1 MLAELWSDL
10 RYRARALFRRARMDA
25 ELDEELR
32 YHLDR
37 ETEALVA
44 RGVPRAEAVRRAR
57 IAFGGTEQVR
67 EASRDGRGLVLLE
80 QLGQD
85 LRYALRTL
93 ARAPAFTAAVVLT
106 LGLGLGANAA
116 MFGVVDRLLFRA
128 PPYLRTPDA
137 THRLYLASLNR
148 GEERVEGMAGYTR
161 YLDLRRA
168 TTTLA
173 SLAAVSYRSLPV
185 GTGLDAEELPVGA
198 ISATLF
204 DFFDATP
211 VLGRFFTA
219 QEDSVP
225 VGAMVAVLGHG
236 FWQARY
242 GGRAEVLGQ
251 TIQVGTGTYTIIGVA
266 PKGFVGTAEDTPPV
280 LFVPITAYAGT
291 FRAGPNVSNYYTRY
305 NWSWLSIVAQRKPG
319 VSAGQASADLTRAF
333 RGSWGN
339 EIAIAGSG
347 PGLEVARP
355 RVILGPI
362 QEERGPRP
370 STVARVATW
379 VSGVAAVVL
388 LVAAANVGNLLL
400 ARALRRRR
408 EIALRLALGVSRAR
422 LARQLLT
429 ESLVLALLGCGVGLL
444 VAEWGGSLLST
455 LFLPPGTGGRALGDG
470 RTLGFGLVAA
480 MAAGT
485 LAGLAPILHTRR
497 ADLTEA
503 LKAGAREGGP
513 QRSRLRTGLLL
524 LQAGLSVVLLVG
536 AGLFVRSLM
545 HVRALPLGYD
555 VEPVLY
561 GYPNLRGA
569 KLDSAQSAALRLQL
583 VEAARAVPGIEAAA
597 QGLTVPF
604 WDTWSEGLF
613 VEGIDSVARLGSF
626 TLQAGSPDYFRV
638 AGTRIVRGRG
648 FSDEDRAGAP
658 PVVVV
663 SQTMARTL
671 WPGQEALGKCLRMA
685 APDGP
690 CIAVVGIAE
699 DIKQNSLTADGGRH
713 YYLPIAQ
720 YHPEAAVLFARS
732 RGAAGELAETLRRS
746 LQPLMPG
753 DAYVTVTPM
762 ADIVGPGMRSWQ
774 LGATMFVAFGGLALL
789 LVGVGLY
796 AVIAYD
802 VAQRRHE
809 LGVRV
814 ALGAQRGDLLRLV
827 IRQGVTVAVS
837 GALLGALLALWAAP
851 WIAPLLFEQSA
862 RDPTIYVAVGAILLV
877 VALLASA
884 LPAWRATL
892 ADPAGA
898 LRAE

>member
-10 RYRARALFRRARMDA
+10 RYRARALFRRARMDQ
-25 ELDEELR
+25 ELEEELHF
-32 YHLDR
+32 HLDR

-44 RGVPRAEAVRRAR
+44 RGLPRAEAMRQAR
-57 IAFGGTEQVR
+57 IAFGGAAQVR
-67 EASRDGRGLVLLE
+67 EASREGRGLVLLE

-85 LRYALRTL
+85 LRYTLRTL
-93 ARAPAFTAAVVLT
+93 GRAPAFTAAVVLT

-116 MFGVVDRLLFRA
+116 MFGVVDRLLFRSPPFLHA
-128 PPYLRTPDA
+128 PER
-137 THRLYLASLNR
+137 THRVYLASMDR
-148 GEERVEGMAGYTR
+148 SEEGVDVMAGYTR
-161 YLDLRRA
+161 YLDLRRG

-173 SLAAVSYRSLPV
+173 GLAAVSYRPLPV
-185 GTGLDAEELPVGA
+185 GTGLEAEELPVGA
-198 ISATLF
+198 VSASLF

-211 VLGRFFTA
+211 ALGRFFTA
-219 QEDSVP
+219 QEDTVP
-225 VGAMVAVLGHG
+225 LGAMVAVLGHG

-242 GGRAEVLGQ
+242 GGRPDVLGQ
-251 TIQVGTGTYTIIGVA
+251 AIQVGTGTYTIIGVA

-291 FRAGPNVSNYYTRY
+291 FRAGPNVSSYYTRY
-305 NWSWLSIVAQRKPG
+305 NWSWLAIVAQRKPG
-319 VSAGQASADLTRAF
+319 VSAEQATADLTRAY
-333 RGSWGN
+333 RESWGA
-339 EIAIAGSG
+339 ELALSGSG
-347 PGLEVARP
+347 PGVELARP
-355 RVILGPI
+355 RVILGPP
-362 QEERGPRP
+362 QEERGPRR
-370 STVARVATW
+370 STVAQVATW

-388 LVAAANVGNLLL
+388 LVASANVGNLLL

-408 EIALRLALGVSRAR
+408 EMALRLALGVGRAR

-429 ESLVLALLGCGVGLL
+429 ESLVLSLLGCGAGLL
-444 VAEWGGSLLST
+444 VAQWGGALLGS
-455 LFLPPGTGGRALGDG
+455 LFLPPGTGGGALTDA
-470 RTLGFGLVAA
+470 RTLGFGVGAALV
-480 MAAGT
+480 AGT
-485 LAGLAPILHTRR
+485 LAGLAPILQTRR
-497 ADLTEA
+497 TDLTEA

-536 AGLFVRSLM
+536 AGLFVRSLLN
-545 HVRALPLGYD
+545 VRALRLGYD

-561 GYPNLRGA
+561 VYPNLRGA
-569 KLDSAQSAALRLQL
+569 RLDSAQSTALRLRL
-583 VEAARAVPGIEAAA
+583 VEAARAVPGVEGAA

-604 WDTWSEGLF
+604 WDTWADDLF

-638 AGTRIVRGRG
+638 AGTRILRGRG
-648 FSDEDRAGAP
+648 FSEEDRQGAP

-685 APDGP
+685 KPDAP
-690 CIAVVGIAE
+690 CLSVVGIAE

-732 RGAAGELAETLRRS
+732 RGAAVELAETLRRH

-814 ALGAQRGDLLRLV
+814 ALGARRGDLLRLV
-827 IRQGVTVAVS
+827 IRQGVVVALS
-837 GALLGALLALWAAP
+837 GALLGALAALWAAP
-851 WIAPLLFEQSA
+851 WIAPLLFEQPA
-862 RDPTIYVAVGAILLV
+862 RDPAIYLTVGAILLG
-877 VALLASA
+877 VAVLASA

-892 ADPAGA
+892 ADPASA